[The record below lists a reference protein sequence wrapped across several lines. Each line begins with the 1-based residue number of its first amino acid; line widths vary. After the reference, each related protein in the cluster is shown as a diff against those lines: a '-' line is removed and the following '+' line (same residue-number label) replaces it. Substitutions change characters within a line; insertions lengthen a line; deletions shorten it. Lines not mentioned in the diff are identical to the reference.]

1 MNELSELR
9 GIDSEILEIFE
20 QRVLKVV
27 ESERKLVE
35 FEGAITSS

>member
-1 MNELSELR
+1 MKELSELR
-9 GIDSEILEIFE
+9 GIDSEIFE

>member
-1 MNELSELR
+1 MKELSELR

-20 QRVLKVV
+20 QRVLTVV

>member
-1 MNELSELR
+1 MKELSELR

-35 FEGAITSS
+35 SEGDYF